1 MQQMNTASLENQLE
15 RFNLERRDLM
25 DKVDRLQRETGDQ
38 EKLISQLQGRLDNAS
53 NLNDLKEREMI
64 VQNRDLQTEKGDLL
78 GKLEAMREK

>member
-1 MQQMNTASLENQLE
+1 
-15 RFNLERRDLM
+15 M